1 MHYPFWLRDFEKL
14 SCIEETESRCPW
26 GFALVEL
33 SGRMLDIQRFFLE
46 SVFGV
51 FCLCFFFPPAL
62 GQPLPV
68 IVFVFFFF
76 YSSSHFFF
84 SSPEPHSAVFQS
96 DVASIPQLS
105 KLYSVPCLVSCLWQH
120 VRSTNSHLLTSLLSG
135 RGTQKWVS
143 LHPSHACS
151 SRQSGWWG
159 NLWMHLYSNPRGG
172 KPGC

>member
-1 MHYPFWLRDFEKL
+1 MSLGF
-14 SCIEETESRCPW
+14 CTGGTEREDAWHPEI
-26 GFALVEL
+26 F
-33 SGRMLDIQRFFLE
+33 IK
-46 SVFGV
+46 VFGV
-51 FCLCFFFPPAL
+51 FWLSPSTRPASACNL
-62 GQPLPV
+62 GG
-68 IVFVFFFF
+68 FF

-84 SSPEPHSAVFQS
+84 SSLEPHTALFQS
-96 DVASIPQLS
+96 DVASIPQLC
-105 KLYSVPCLVSCLWQH
+105 KLYSVPCLVSCLWQK

-151 SRQSGWWG
+151 FRKSGWWG